1 MKIIEIIMPKNAQD
15 KSLSAKHTQHIDV
28 LQKRMDSYID
38 KICDPNTP
46 NKGREFLKAKLRND
60 LTELAT
66 TFKKLAEESVPVS
79 DQKYEVYDR
88 KTGERVGGPYTTASR
103 ARNVRD
109 KKDNDYGGYRYGVR
123 PAKPLSEAV
132 HKLPLANEDY
142 DLLEEV
148 MKTPIPAAVASIYIQ
163 DIIDDDEL
171 NDQLKE
177 LSNSKP
183 AYDVRPIIAEWF
195 KRVMPDQLYRF
206 NDSGWTT
213 QQKMGQLSPVHGFE
227 PENYHGANNTIT
239 GNAYG
244 RRK

>member
-1 MKIIEIIMPKNAQD
+1 MKIIEILLPKNVQD
-15 KSLSAKHTQHIDV
+15 KSISAKHAQHIDI
-28 LQKRMDSYID
+28 LQKRMDAYAD
-38 KICDPNTP
+38 KICNPNTP
-46 NKGREFLKAKLRND
+46 IKGREFLKAKLRND
-60 LTELAT
+60 LNELKG
-66 TFKKLAEESVPVS
+66 TFKKIAEETTTVS

-88 KTGERVGGPYTTASR
+88 KSGERVGGPYSTASR

-109 KKDNDYGGYRYGVR
+109 KKDNEYGGYRYGVR
-123 PAKPLSEAV
+123 PVKTLTEAV

-171 NDQLKE
+171 NDQLNE

-206 NDSGWTT
+206 NNSGWTT
-213 QQKMGQLSPVHGFE
+213 QQKMGQLSPVHGYE
-227 PENYHGANNTIT
+227 PDEYHGANNPIT

-244 RRK
+244 QRK